1 MTILLLSALI
11 ACSGDGVTTAEPP
24 PKPIEAPAVPLVL
37 AVTGGEVAIVTVKN
51 GDTEV
56 PGQFPKVS
64 GSLRFA
70 DGARQRDLSGLIEV
84 DVASWTSGL
93 DERDNNVRSAFFD
106 VVAAPVARFALGGLT
121 GLPEAGVS
129 LGEEAVGKATGKL
142 TLGAGSVDL
151 STQVR
156 LRHTGDDDWHVDSVE
171 PIWLSVEA
179 LGMKPR
185 LLALMELCKHKS
197 VDDNV
202 KVSFHLQLGAPPA
215 VPTAPVV
222 PAGPVA
228 PIEVGV
234 VPDATLPVDKTQANK
249 SWQPEPNPND
259 LRRAQHGKEPAGSPP
274 RRLPK

>member
-1 MTILLLSALI
+1 MTFLLLSTLL
-11 ACSGDGVTTAEPP
+11 ACSGDTATTPEPP
-24 PKPIEAPAVPLVL
+24 PKPIEAPAVPLDLV
-37 AVTGGEVAIVTVKN
+37 VTDGEIAIVSVKN

-56 PGQFPKVS
+56 PGQFPKVT
-64 GSLRFA
+64 GALRFA

-106 VVAAPVARFALGGLT
+106 IAAAPVARFALGGLT

-129 LGEEAVGKATGKL
+129 LGEEAVGKATGKF

-156 LRHTGDDDWHVDSVE
+156 LRHSGDDDWHVDSVE

-197 VDDNV
+197 VDDNI
-202 KVSFHLQLGAPPA
+202 KVSFHLQLGAPSALPA
-215 VPTAPVV
+215 VVAM
-222 PAGPVA
+222 PVA
-228 PIEVGV
+228 PVA
-234 VPDATLPVDKTQANK
+234 VPETTPAVDKTQENK
-249 SWQPEPNPND
+249 NWQPEPNPND
-259 LRRAQHGKEPAGSPP
+259 VRRAQHGKEPAGSQP